1 MKQCIERRRVVAL
14 PGAYPFGTLR
24 EVGGVEVG
32 ELAAV
37 YPKAAGAGR
46 AAVVVSGVEG
56 AQQVVLVV
64 RAVGKY
70 FAAVLV
76 EVGKQRPVDGGVA
89 ERCLAAVLD
98 FAGYALYQYPFKGA
112 PEVGADAAGNAV
124 PAGDGLDE
132 DVADGQGWHNERRF
146 AKRGVAGV
154 LLAVGEEL
162 VAQGGVIGAFAE
174 LVHGR
179 AGSGMDAAFYGIW
192 RGA

>member
-1 MKQCIERRRVVAL
+1 MLAVV
-14 PGAYPFGTLR
+14 G
-24 EVGGVEVG
+24 VG
-32 ELAAV
+32 ED
-37 YPKAAGAGR
+37 
-46 AAVVVSGVEG
+46 GV
-56 AQQVVLVV
+56 
-64 RAVGKY
+64 
-70 FAAVLV
+70 AVLV
-76 EVGKQRPVDGGVA
+76 KVAEDVPEDGGVA

-132 DVADGQGWHNERRF
+132 DVADGQGWHDERRF

-162 VAQGGVIGAFAE
+162 VAQGGVVGAFAE

-179 AGSGMDAAFYGIW
+179 AGGGMDAAFYGIW